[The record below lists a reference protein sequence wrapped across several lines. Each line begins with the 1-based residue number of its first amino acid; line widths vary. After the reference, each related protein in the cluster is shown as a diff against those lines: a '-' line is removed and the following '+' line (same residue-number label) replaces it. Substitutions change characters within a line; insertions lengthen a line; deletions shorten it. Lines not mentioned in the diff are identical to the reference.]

1 MCRKNRKQIIG
12 ILVAAALTIMLV
24 GCGESEET
32 AMKETSPETQTVST
46 AEEPQ
51 TTESTENS
59 TREETTAQAEQSAD
73 TSAAVS
79 ETAASADASTPYGQ
93 HGALHVEGASL
104 VDAAGEPMQL
114 YGMSTHGIAW
124 YPQYVNYDAFV
135 TLRDDWNTNCVRLA
149 MYTYENGGYCT
160 DGNQENLK
168 DLIRT
173 GVESAAKLGM
183 YVIVDWHVLND
194 QNPNTYKDQ
203 AIEFFREMSA
213 EFADYGNV
221 LYEICNEPNTSA
233 SWSDIKSYAEEVIP
247 VIRENAPDA
256 VIIVGTPT
264 WSQDI
269 DQALADPLD
278 AENVMY
284 ALHFYAGTHKD
295 SLRDRAKTCVEA
307 GLPVFVSEFGMCD
320 ASGGGANDYESTE
333 EWFALIEQ
341 YNLSFCCWS
350 LGKRDE
356 TCCVIR
362 PDSTLTSGWTDDD
375 LTETGTY
382 IRDYFRSK

>member
-1 MCRKNRKQIIG
+1 MKKAKPIVG
-12 ILVAAALTIMLV
+12 LLTAAALALMLG
-24 GCGESEET
+24 GCGKAAENSMNPSISE
-32 AMKETSPETQTVST
+32 
-46 AEEPQ
+46 
-51 TTESTENS
+51 TESS
-59 TREETTAQAEQSAD
+59 VQEQSAEQ
-73 TSAAVS
+73 TKESAQETEPSS
-79 ETAASADASTPYGQ
+79 ETAESSSAESRSEAAAESFADTSTPYGI
-93 HGALHVEGASL
+93 HGALHVEGVSLLDAS
-104 VDAAGEPMQL
+104 GEPMQL

-149 MYTYENGGYCT
+149 MYTAENGGYCT
-160 DGNQENLK
+160 DGDQEALK
-168 DLIRT
+168 DLIRA
-173 GVESAAKLGM
+173 GVESAADLGM
-183 YVIVDWHVLND
+183 YVIVDWHVLSD
-194 QNPNTYKDQ
+194 QNPNTYKSE

-221 LYEICNEPNTSA
+221 LYEICNEPNSSA
-233 SWSDIKSYAEEVIP
+233 SWSDIKTYAEEVIP

-295 SLRDRAKTCVEA
+295 ALRERVKTCVES

-320 ASGGGANDYESTE
+320 ASGSGSNDYESTE
-333 EWFALIEQ
+333 NWFSLIEQ

-350 LGKRDE
+350 LGNKDE

-362 PDSTLTSGWTDDD
+362 PDSTATSGWTDAD
-375 LTETGTY
+375 LTETGLY
-382 IRDYFRSK
+382 IREYFRSK